1 VRTAVTAFLL
11 GAAAVAALA
20 LGSAI
25 VAVVLADASG
35 RDVFRVALGELE
47 LLSFERRADGSETA
61 FGPALLALPLIGGLL
76 NAVAAAV
83 LQARRGRAQ

>member
-1 VRTAVTAFLL
+1 MRIVVTAFLL

-25 VAVVLADASG
+25 LAMVLAEASG
-35 RDVFRVALGELE
+35 RDAFRVALGELE

-61 FGPALLALPLIGGLL
+61 FGPALLVLPLLGGFL
-76 NAVAAAV
+76 NAAAAAV
-83 LQARRGRAQ
+83 LDARGRRGP